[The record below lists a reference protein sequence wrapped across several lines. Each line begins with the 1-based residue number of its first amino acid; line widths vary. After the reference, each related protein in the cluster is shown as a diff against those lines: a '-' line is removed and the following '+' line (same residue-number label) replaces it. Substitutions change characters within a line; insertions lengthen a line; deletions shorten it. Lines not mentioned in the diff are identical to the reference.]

1 MKKIG
6 ILAVKTHNYGSL
18 LQTYALQKVIDNLG
32 YENEIISY
40 KKTNY
45 FKQALRLFNLP
56 LLKQTL
62 AKVYKKIYVRI
73 CKPEL
78 RELFLKRTVAFNSF
92 TDSLRWSKTYVGRE
106 ALEEGSSQY
115 EAFVLGSDQVW
126 NPMNY
131 GADFFSMTFIKK
143 GIKKIAYAPSFGVST
158 IPAYQKKGTIKY
170 LSDIDYLS
178 VREISGR
185 KLIRE
190 LVGREA
196 KIVVDPTILL
206 DRKYW
211 DELKG
216 NRLIDEPYIM
226 CYFLGANPNHRE
238 FANKLKKIT
247 GYKIVTLP
255 HMDEIVKSD
264 FGFGDIIPQNIGPRE
279 FVNLI
284 SNASFVCTDS
294 FHGTVFS
301 ILYKRTFFTFN
312 RYTSSQ
318 KDSTNSR
325 LDSILSTVGFES
337 RKVDSS
343 KEITSDMLV
352 PIDYSEL
359 DNKLGELRNDSM
371 KFLID
376 ALKA

>member
-18 LQTYALQKVIDNLG
+18 LQTYALQKVMDNLG
-32 YENEIISY
+32 YENEMISY

-62 AKVYKKIYVRI
+62 AKVYKNIYVCI
-73 CKPEL
+73 FKPEL
-78 RELFLKRTVAFNSF
+78 RELFLKRMVAFNSF

-158 IPAYQKKGTIKY
+158 IPAYQKKGTIRY

-178 VREISGR
+178 VREISGQ

-190 LVGREA
+190 LAGREA

-206 DRKYW
+206 ERKYW

-216 NRLIDEPYIM
+216 NCLIDEPYIM
-226 CYFLGANPNHRE
+226 CYFLGANPQHRK
-238 FANKLKKIT
+238 FANKLEKIT

-325 LDSILSTVGFES
+325 LDSILLSVGLES

-343 KEITSDMLV
+343 KEITSDMLI

-359 DNKLGELRNDSM
+359 DNKLRELRNDSM
-371 KFLID
+371 RFLID
-376 ALKA
+376 ALEA